1 MHACGLQLSL
11 SESLIAHAEEN
22 SVAKEVVK
30 HAWDSGALPRGF
42 KWLAAGA
49 TPTNFYPVRPDY
61 QESKD
66 SSFNICTVVT
76 GQNAQSV
83 LVEGTRRAQQT

>member
-1 MHACGLQLSL
+1 MHARGLQLSL

-49 TPTNFYPVRPDY
+49 TNTNSYPARPTTRSQKTRCSILAP
-61 QESKD
+61 
-66 SSFNICTVVT
+66 SS
-76 GQNAQSV
+76 
-83 LVEGTRRAQQT
+83 LVKMPNLPS